1 MNSNDFIVSVKF
13 LSAINNNARKWKTH
27 RGPHPF
33 LDSLM
38 HRCKGDLEIFAQPS
52 RHSVMIDIWLRKQT
66 TGTSASDLTWGSSM
80 ETLTDKRKDSA

>member
-33 LDSLM
+33 LGSLM
-38 HRCKGDLEIFAQPS
+38 HRCKGDLEMFAQPS

-80 ETLTDKRKDSA
+80 ETLTDKHKDSA